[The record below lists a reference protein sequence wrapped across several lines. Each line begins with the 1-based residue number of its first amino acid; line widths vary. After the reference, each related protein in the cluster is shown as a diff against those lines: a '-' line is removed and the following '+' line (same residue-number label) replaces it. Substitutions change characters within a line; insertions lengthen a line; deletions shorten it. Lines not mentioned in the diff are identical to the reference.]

1 MVFTSVTIDSSYN
14 IVVSMYDE
22 AVATVEAGKYMIVKV
37 VIGDSMSGSARIT
50 GTTTLEIID

>member
-22 AVATVEAGKYMIVKV
+22 TVTAIEAGKYIIV
-37 VIGDSMSGSARIT
+37 VIGED
-50 GTTTLEIID
+50 